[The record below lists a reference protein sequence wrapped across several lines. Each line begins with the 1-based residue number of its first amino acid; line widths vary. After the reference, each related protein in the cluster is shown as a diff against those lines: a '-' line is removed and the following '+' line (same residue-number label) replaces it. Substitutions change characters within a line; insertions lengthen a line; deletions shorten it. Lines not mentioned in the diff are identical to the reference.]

1 MMVELVTNQR
11 FTYFDCRGA
20 LGDDRFL
27 GSGWKLMRILVHAE
41 WRPEIDPDVSEE
53 QRDEQ
58 WAEMVVPLFE
68 RAIALGG
75 RTIGWSAR
83 TITVDFSWDGLYDA
97 IDFLVDAPLAP
108 DLAAGI
114 SHGQLKVVYDGARIA
129 FALGAPLRVARNLA
143 NLARPGEVLLSPS
156 LVEDSQG
163 RLGTLGEV
171 GKRPGRPEVPGILL
185 DPEHPLKETKKPDAP
200 TREEVIEM
208 MPAERSS
215 HPPSSRAPESERVRQ
230 MDRFVS
236 TTAALGDTAPAVFP
250 EEVSKALRKRDAESL
265 HRLAESIRSHAAPEA
280 AERLDAMAQL
290 ADGKSGEALRRLR
303 RSKENAPQDDPSARC
318 RAALALGVALATA
331 GRPYEAALEALD
343 GLARAREGKDER
355 GERACARF
363 LSQLSLTFRDQYS
376 SEAWGL
382 LGS

>member
-1 MMVELVTNQR
+1 
-11 FTYFDCRGA
+11 
-20 LGDDRFL
+20 
-27 GSGWKLMRILVHAE
+27 MRIVVHAE
-41 WRPEIDPDVSEE
+41 WRPEIDSDVSEE

-58 WAEMVVPLFE
+58 WADIVLPLFE

-75 RTIGWSAR
+75 RLVRWSSR
-83 TITVDFSWDGLYDA
+83 SVTVDFSWDGLYDA

-108 DLAAGI
+108 DLATGI

-143 NLARPGEVLLSPS
+143 QLARPGEVLLSPEI
-156 LVEDSQG
+156 VADSQG
-163 RLGTLGEV
+163 RIGTAGEV
-171 GKRPGRPEVPGILL
+171 GRRPGRPDVPGILL
-185 DPEHPLKETKKPDAP
+185 DPEHPLKETQIPAAP
-200 TREEVIEM
+200 SRSEGIELV
-208 MPAERSS
+208 PAARRS
-215 HPPSSRAPESERVRQ
+215 HPPSSPAPESERVRQ
-230 MDRFVS
+230 VNRFVS

-250 EEVSKALRKRDAESL
+250 EEVSKALRKRDAQSL
-265 HRLAESIRSHAAPEA
+265 HALAESIRNHAAPQA

-303 RSKENAPQDDPSARC
+303 RSKESAPMDDPSARC
-318 RAALALGVALATA
+318 RSALALGVALATA

-363 LSQLSLTFRDQYS
+363 LSQLSLTFRDKYA

-382 LGS
+382 LGT